1 MAVKLHRCRAEWV
14 KIGAHPCWKIEAA
27 LKEMGIDYEL
37 APGPLRRSKRDELV
51 EHTGQSLYPAIEFE
65 NGAWY
70 REESKAME
78 KTIRDGK
85 LMERAHAAAAP
96 VSG

>member
-1 MAVKLHRCRAEWV
+1 MKLHCCRTEWV
-14 KIGAHPCWKIEAA
+14 KIGVHPCWKIEVA

-37 APGPLRRSKRDELV
+37 APGPLRRSKRDELA

-65 NGAWY
+65 DGGWY
-70 REESKAME
+70 REESKEME

>member
-1 MAVKLHRCRAEWV
+1 MAVKLHRCRNEWV
-14 KIGAHPCWKIEAA
+14 KLGAHPCWKIETA

-37 APGPLRRSKRDELV
+37 APGPLRRSKRDELA
-51 EHTGQSLYPAIEFE
+51 EHTGQSLYPAIELE
-65 NGAWY
+65 DGTWY
-70 REESKAME
+70 REDSTAME

-85 LMERAHAAAAP
+85 LLEHAHTAAAP